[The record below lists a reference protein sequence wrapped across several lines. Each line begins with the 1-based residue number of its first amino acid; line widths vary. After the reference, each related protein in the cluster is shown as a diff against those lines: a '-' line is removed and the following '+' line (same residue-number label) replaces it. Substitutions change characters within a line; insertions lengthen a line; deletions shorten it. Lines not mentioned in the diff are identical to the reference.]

1 MHELSI
7 AMSLVELASE
17 RARRAGAARVTRLK
31 LRIGAL
37 RGIEGESMRQAF
49 EAARID
55 SPCGDAELRIEN
67 VPLRARCRDCGAQ
80 YEIEG
85 AEWAC
90 PACGS
95 DGELL
100 DGGDELQLASIEVE
114 AKP

>member
-17 RARRAGAARVTRLK
+17 RARRAGAARVTRLN

-37 RGIEGESMRQAF
+37 RGIEDESMRQAF

-55 SPCGDAELRIEN
+55 SPCVDAELRIEN
-67 VPLRARCRDCGAQ
+67 VPLKARCRDCGAQ

-100 DGGDELQLASIEVE
+100 AGGDELQLASIEVE

>member
-17 RARRAGAARVTRLK
+17 RARRAGAARVTRLN

-37 RGIEGESMRQAF
+37 RGIEDESMRQAF

-67 VPLRARCRDCGAQ
+67 VPLRARCRTCAAE
-80 YEIEG
+80 YEIRE
-85 AEWAC
+85 ADWAC
-90 PACGS
+90 PTCAGE
-95 DGELL
+95 GELL

-114 AKP
+114 AKQ